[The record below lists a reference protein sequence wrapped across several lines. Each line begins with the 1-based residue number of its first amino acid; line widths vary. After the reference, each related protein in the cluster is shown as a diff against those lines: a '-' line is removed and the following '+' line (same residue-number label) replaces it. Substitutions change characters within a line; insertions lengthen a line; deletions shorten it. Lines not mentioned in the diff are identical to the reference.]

1 MFNYIRGV
9 ATLTVNSLSDS
20 GVTFGSVL
28 DIVPV
33 ARGADMS
40 SFHCAS
46 ALLSFGTIS
55 VRGAFCFFFAED
67 FWYAM
72 LIALLSLIFSQV
84 LKEYSVSMCLFY
96 LLSLIKWLRKVYYV
110 VLGEL
115 RQ

>member
-1 MFNYIRGV
+1 
-9 ATLTVNSLSDS
+9 
-20 GVTFGSVL
+20 
-28 DIVPV
+28 
-33 ARGADMS
+33 
-40 SFHCAS
+40 
-46 ALLSFGTIS
+46 
-55 VRGAFCFFFAED
+55 
-67 FWYAM
+67 M